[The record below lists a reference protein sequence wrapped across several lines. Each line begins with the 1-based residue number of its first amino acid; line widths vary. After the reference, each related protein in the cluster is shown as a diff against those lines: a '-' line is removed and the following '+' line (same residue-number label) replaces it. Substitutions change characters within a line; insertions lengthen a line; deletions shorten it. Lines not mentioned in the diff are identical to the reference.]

1 MDNAML
7 SAAEKGAGLRR
18 HGIEGAASDSVR
30 LFELKKVPEPKRQPW
45 ILQLSKHSQGPH
57 TPAA

>member
-1 MDNAML
+1 ML

>member
-18 HGIEGAASDSVR
+18 HGIEDESSDSVR
-30 LFELKKVPEPKRQPW
+30 LFEFNKTPEPKRQLW
-45 ILQLSKHSQGPH
+45 ISII
-57 TPAA
+57 T